1 MASAADTARALILQ
15 KENIEAQLQLQA
27 SILESNGSTFDSPLV
42 DADGFPRAD
51 IDIYAVRNARVRII
65 ELRNDLGA
73 LMNNL
78 AVALQ
83 SVYDPALA
91 TPDSPQ
97 SSSNG
102 KPFAKVNDVS
112 AGSPAAEAVSRTHR
126 LCTTVFLSDQGL
138 QRGDLVVKFGTLTQ
152 QSFSSSSLTPLVEVV
167 ASHENRSIPLKVLR
181 SEQAVFLSL
190 TPKAWGGR
198 GLLGCHIVPYSPP

>member
-1 MASAADTARALILQ
+1 MASAADIARALILE
-15 KENIEAQLQLQA
+15 KENIEAQLRLQA
-27 SILESNGSTFDSPLV
+27 SILASNAGSTLDSPLV

-73 LMNNL
+73 VTNNL

-91 TPDSPQ
+91 IPDSPQ

-112 AGSPAAEAVSRTHR
+112 AGSPAAEA
-126 LCTTVFLSDQGL
+126 GL

-152 QSFSSSSLTPLVEVV
+152 QSFSSSSLTPLVEAV

>member
-1 MASAADTARALILQ
+1 MAADATRALMLE
-15 KENIEAQLQLQA
+15 KENIEAQLQLQGA
-27 SILESNGSTFDSPLV
+27 ILASNGATLDSPLV
-42 DADGFPRAD
+42 DADGFPRD
-51 IDIYAVRNARVRII
+51 IDIYAIRKARVRVI
-65 ELRNDLGA
+65 ELRNDLTA
-73 LMNNL
+73 VMNNL
-78 AVALQ
+78 AIALQ

-91 TPDSPQ
+91 PPDTAQ
-97 SSSNG
+97 STSDG

-112 AGSPAAEAVSRTHR
+112 SGSPAADA
-126 LCTTVFLSDQGL
+126 GL